1 MGQIMKKITLAVMLG
16 VASLAAVAQTNQAEE
31 SVQVPGRA
39 LKIELPAMPLH
50 MDRDQNGAFRGS
62 YSLSNGQVLHLRQYG
77 SGPALYAEIDE
88 QGPRKLVAASPSSFV
103 AQDRSLKIT
112 LDMKPDGDAG
122 GEVLMKVPAQRMADG
137 SMSQSRVVS
146 ATVR

>member
-1 MGQIMKKITLAVMLG
+1 MKKIILAMMLG
-16 VASLAAVAQTNQAEE
+16 AASLAAVAQTAQADE
-31 SVQVPGRA
+31 SVPVPGRA

-50 MDRDQNGAFRGS
+50 MDRDQTGAFRGN

-77 SGPALYAEIDE
+77 LGPALYAEIDE
-88 QGPRKLVAASPSSFV
+88 QGPRKLIAASPNTFV
-103 AQDRSLKIT
+103 AKDLSLKIS
-112 LDMKPDGDAG
+112 LDLQPNGDAG

-137 SMSQSRVVS
+137 SMSQAQVVS